1 MADEKEIQKAA
12 EDMTDIEVG
21 ELAAKELQKRDSE
34 IASLKKQLA
43 IAKLYSKP
51 EEGEEDAIMSKE
63 DCLKV
68 IGDSNTCNY
77 DYANAVCE
85 LCDRE
90 AEAGKPNP
98 LGENGKQVYDFFKNV
113 IEECDGDKD
122 LFTSIYNSRLA
133 PDDPS
138 VALAYKKSKLKQGV

>member
-1 MADEKEIQKAA
+1 MADEKEIQKTA

-51 EEGEEDAIMSKE
+51 EEGEEDATMSKE

-138 VALAYKKSKLKQGV
+138 VALAYKNSELKQGV

>member
-1 MADEKEIQKAA
+1 MENEKEIQKTA
-12 EDMTDIEVG
+12 ENMTDIEVG
-21 ELAAKELQKRDSE
+21 ELAAKELQKRDTE

>member
-1 MADEKEIQKAA
+1 MADEKEIQKTA

-21 ELAAKELQKRDSE
+21 ELAAKELKKRDDE

-43 IAKLYSKP
+43 IAKLYSNPK
-51 EEGEEDAIMSKE
+51 EDEEDVTMSKE

-90 AEAGKPNP
+90 AEAGRPNP
-98 LGENGKQVYDFFKNV
+98 LGEDGKQVYDFFKNV

-133 PDDPS
+133 PDEPS
-138 VALAYKKSKLKQGV
+138 IALAYKKSKLKQGV

>member
-1 MADEKEIQKAA
+1 MADEKEIQKTA
-12 EDMTDIEVG
+12 EEMTDIEVG

>member
-1 MADEKEIQKAA
+1 MENEKEIQKTA
-12 EDMTDIEVG
+12 ENMTDIEVG
-21 ELAAKELQKRDSE
+21 ELAAKELQKRDTE

-63 DCLKV
+63 YCLKV

>member
-1 MADEKEIQKAA
+1 MADEKEIQKTA

-51 EEGEEDAIMSKE
+51 EEGGEDATMSKE

>member
-1 MADEKEIQKAA
+1 MEDEKEIQKIAD
-12 EDMTDIEVG
+12 DMTDIEVG

-34 IASLKKQLA
+34 IESLKKQLA

-51 EEGEEDAIMSKE
+51 EEGEEDTTMSKE

>member
-1 MADEKEIQKAA
+1 MADEKEIQKTA
-12 EDMTDIEVG
+12 ENMTDIEVG

-51 EEGEEDAIMSKE
+51 EEGEEDATMSKE

>member
-1 MADEKEIQKAA
+1 MADEKEIQKTA

-51 EEGEEDAIMSKE
+51 EEGEEDATMSKE

-138 VALAYKKSKLKQGV
+138 VVLAYKKSKLKQGV

>member
-1 MADEKEIQKAA
+1 MEDEKEIQKTA
-12 EDMTDIEVG
+12 ENMTDIEVG
-21 ELAAKELQKRDSE
+21 ELAAKELQKRDTE

-90 AEAGKPNP
+90 AETGKPNP